1 MDDEMITKQD
11 IEDRIAELQNEIS
24 EFENAKKVLED
35 KNWPRRKKM
44 YLHGNKENNSYKWEE
59 EWKFRGDVPDN
70 FVYALYEVAFTVDV
84 YKDGIIE
91 IIKVECG
98 KDILEKV

>member
-11 IEDRIAELQNEIS
+11 IKDRIEELQAEIS
-24 EFENAKKVLED
+24 QLEDAKKVLED

-44 YLHGNKENNSYKWEE
+44 YIGSDKSSNLNYWES
-59 EWKFRGDVPDN
+59 EWKFPGEVPLN
-70 FVYALYEVAFTVDV
+70 FEYALYEVAFTVDV

-98 KDILEKV
+98 KDILKKE